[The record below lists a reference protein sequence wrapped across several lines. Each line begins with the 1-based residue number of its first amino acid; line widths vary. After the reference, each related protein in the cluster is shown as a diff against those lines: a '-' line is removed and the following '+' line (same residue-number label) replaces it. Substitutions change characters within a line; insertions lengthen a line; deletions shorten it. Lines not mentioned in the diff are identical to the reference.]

1 MAILIQAAAQAIV
14 ILYPGVLVF
23 WLVMHTKIDRWRRVG
38 KKAYWI
44 ASAGWPATAL
54 PLLYFRSAIF
64 SAQWRRPLWLQ
75 LVGAAAFLAAVALAR
90 EASKVMTW
98 RTLVGLPE
106 LEPQKRP
113 QPVLSTGIYT
123 RTRNPIYLAHW
134 LVIFSAAAV
143 TGFAANWI
151 FFALDCLLLPLMIL
165 AEERELL
172 SRYGPEFGAYMR
184 RVPRFFPKC
193 NYSAH

>member
-1 MAILIQAAAQAIV
+1 M

-23 WLVMHTKIDRWRRVG
+23 WLVMHTKIERWRRVG
-38 KKAYWI
+38 KRAYWI

-54 PLLYFRSAIF
+54 PLLYFRSSIF
-64 SAQWRRPLWLQ
+64 SVQWSRPVWLQ
-75 LVGAAAFLAAVALAR
+75 LGGVAAFIAAVALAL

-106 LEPQKRP
+106 LEPQKNR
-113 QPVLSTGIYT
+113 QPVLSSGIYT

-143 TGFAANWI
+143 TGLAANWI
-151 FFALDCLLLPLMIL
+151 FFALDCGLLPLMIF

-172 SRYGPEFGAYMR
+172 SRYGQEFRAYMR
-184 RVPRFFPKC
+184 RTPRFFPKLR
-193 NYSAH
+193 